1 MDISMFRVSVGS
13 AALSVFRLE
22 KLRSALH
29 AVAPDVIIADT
40 RYCYFTV
47 LRESAA
53 KSSPPLSAPNL
64 PESHGAT
71 FSNAQAK
78 LLDKVLGLDKHSG
91 EPDQAGTMQCVL
103 VVPRLGTISP
113 WSTKA
118 TDIAQHCGLS
128 GVLRIERGVVYYLK
142 TVSGKALGRD
152 QKAAILPLLHDR
164 MTESVLDAPSTG
176 LITSD
181 LAAVVGQPSRM
192 ASRFIRTGLEGAAE
206 KIFQHGQPQPLET
219 VDVLKGGSKALLRAN
234 RDLGLALS
242 EDEIEYLV
250 ENFRQLKRN
259 PTDVELMMFAQ
270 ANSEHCRHKIFNAD
284 WVIDGE
290 AQSMSLFGMIRNTH
304 KVSPQGTVVAY
315 SDNSSVIEGARIERF
330 YPRADGGY
338 AFSDELTHTLM
349 KVETHNHPT
358 AIAPFAGAA
367 TGSGGE
373 IRDEGA
379 TGTGSKP
386 KAGLTGFS
394 VSNLNIPGFVQP
406 WEHFSPRPQEA
417 GWISESA
424 STKPLDHAQDGGCAT
439 LIHPT
444 AGEAVTYG
452 KPSRIVSAL
461 QIMLDGPIGGAAFN
475 NEFGRPNLAG
485 YFRTFEEMVSGEM
498 RGYHKPIML
507 AGGVGNIA
515 AIHTHKHELPV
526 GALVVHLGGP
536 GMLIGLGGGAA
547 SSMDTGSNAEKLD
560 FDSVQRGNPE
570 MQRRAQEVI
579 DRCWQ
584 MGDKNPI
591 LSIHDVGAGGMS
603 NALPELVHGGGR
615 GARFELRKIPLD
627 ETGMSPKQIWCN
639 ESQERYVLAIAPE
652 RLEEFRALCQRE
664 RCPFEVVGVTTIED
678 QLTVHDKQFGD
689 YPVDM
694 PLAVLLGKPP
704 KMTRNVAR
712 ETRRLTTCE
721 IAKVG
726 LRDAIERVLRLPSV
740 ANKTFLIS
748 IGDRTVGG
756 MTARDQ
762 MVGPWQVPVADV
774 AVTLMGFNTHRAEA
788 FAIGERTPLALVNAP
803 ASGRMAV
810 GEALTNIAAARIDK
824 IASIKLSA
832 NWMAAAGHHG
842 EDAALF
848 DTVRAVGMELC
859 PQLGISIPVG
869 KDSMSM
875 KTVWQDGKESKS
887 VTAPLSLI
895 VTAFAPCPDARET
908 ITPQLA
914 PFLDTTLLLI
924 DLGQG
929 KNRMGGSA
937 LAQVYKQVGDVAPD
951 VDDAALLKSYFV
963 LIQRLN
969 EEGKLFSYHD
979 RSDGGV
985 FVTLC
990 EMAFAGHIGLDI
1002 KLHEL
1007 HGDTLRALF
1016 NEELGAVIQVRNRDV
1031 QHVLELAHDVGLKSV
1046 HKIATLNQTGMIEIS
1061 RHQEKLFAESGV
1073 NLQRIW
1079 SETTCQMQKLRDNPD
1094 CARQEFDR
1102 LLDAADPGL
1111 HAKLTY
1117 DLNAKAAPS
1126 LLRTRPRLAILREQ
1140 GVNGQVEMAAA
1151 FDRAGFAAVDVH
1163 MSDIISGRV
1172 SLRDFKGVAACGGFS
1187 YGDVLGAGEG
1197 WAKSILFNA
1206 RARDEFEAFFKR
1218 KDTFALGVCNGC
1230 QMMSKLH
1237 QIIPGAESWAHFARN
1252 RSEQFEARFVM
1263 VEVQPSPSILFD
1275 GMAGSRMPIVVSH
1288 GEGYAD
1294 FGDDKRLR
1302 AAQKLVALRYV
1313 DHRGDA
1319 TETYPLNPNGSP
1331 QGITGLTTP
1340 NGRFTIMMPHP
1351 ERVFRAVQNSW
1362 HPYGWQENGAW
1373 LKMFQNAR
1381 KWVGHA

>member
-1 MDISMFRVSVGS
+1 MVALNMFRVSVGS
-13 AALSVFRLE
+13 AALSDFRLE
-22 KLRSALH
+22 KLRSVLH
-29 AVAPDVIIADT
+29 RLVPAVTLADT
-40 RYCYFTV
+40 RHCYFIA
-47 LRESAA
+47 LRDNGADSAGQ
-53 KSSPPLSAPNL
+53 PPLQVA
-64 PESHGAT
+64 HGAS
-71 FSNAQAK
+71 FSKAQQRV
-78 LLDKVLGLDKHSG
+78 LDRVLGLQPG
-91 EPDQAGTMQCVL
+91 EAEPAGSLQRVL

-118 TDIAQHCGLS
+118 TDIARHCGLT
-128 GVLRIERGVVYYLK
+128 GVQRIERGVLYYLD
-142 TVSGKALGRD
+142 TVGGKPLG
-152 QKAAILPLLHDR
+152 AAEQAVLWPLLHDR
-164 MTESVLDAPSTG
+164 MTESVLPD
-176 LITSD
+176 ID
-181 LAAVVGQPSRM
+181 
-192 ASRFIRTGLEGAAE
+192 GAAQQ
-206 KIFQHGQPQPLET
+206 IFRHGAPQPLT
-219 VDVLKGGSKALLRAN
+219 SVDVLKGGSAALTKANLEM
-234 RDLGLALS
+234 GLALS
-242 EDEIEYLV
+242 ADEIEYLV
-250 ENFRQLKRN
+250 ENFSKLKRN

-290 AQSMSLFGMIRNTH
+290 AQDISLFGMIRNTH
-304 KVSPQGTVVAY
+304 KASPKGTVVAY
-315 SDNSSVIEGARIERF
+315 SDNSSVIEGARVERF
-330 YPRADGGY
+330 YPRSDGAY
-338 AFSDELTHTLM
+338 AFSDELTHILM

-379 TGTGSKP
+379 TGSGSKP

-406 WEHFSPRPQEA
+406 WEHFSPRTQDV

-461 QIMLDGPIGGAAFN
+461 QIMLEGPIGGAAFN

-485 YFRTFEEMVSGEM
+485 YFRTFEEIVSGEM

-515 AIHTHKHELPV
+515 ALHTHKHQLPV
-526 GALVVHLGGP
+526 GALVVHFGGP

-547 SSMDTGSNAEKLD
+547 SSMDTGRNAENLD

-584 MGDKNPI
+584 MGANNPI

-603 NALPELVHGGGR
+603 NALPELVHGGGC

-639 ESQERYVLAIAPE
+639 ESQERYVLAITPE
-652 RLEEFRALCQRE
+652 RLEEFRALCERE
-664 RCPFEVVGVTTIED
+664 RCPFAVVGVTTAD
-678 QLTVHDKQFGD
+678 DRLTVHDKAFGD

-704 KMTRNVAR
+704 RMTRTVTR
-712 ETRRLTTCE
+712 EIPRLTACDTTNIE
-721 IAKVG
+721 

-774 AVTLMGFNTHRAEA
+774 AVTLMGYSTNRGEA
-788 FAIGERTPLALVNAP
+788 FAIGERTPLALVNAA

-824 IASIKLSA
+824 IGDIKLSA

-875 KTVWQDGKESKS
+875 KTVWQDGAEKKS

-895 VTAFAPCPDARET
+895 VTAFAPTPDARET
-908 ITPQLA
+908 ATPQLA
-914 PFLDTTLLLI
+914 PYMDTTLLLI

-929 KNRMGGSA
+929 KKRMGGSA

-951 VDDAALLKSYFV
+951 VDDAKLLKAFFE
-963 LIQRLN
+963 LIQELN
-969 EEGKLFSYHD
+969 AEGKLFSYHD

-990 EMAFAGHIGLDI
+990 EMAFAGHIGLTINLDDS
-1002 KLHEL
+1002 

-1031 QHVLELAHDVGLKSV
+1031 LHVMEWAHDSGLKGV
-1046 HKIATLNQTGMIEIS
+1046 QKIAALNQTGMIAIV
-1061 RHQEKLFAESGV
+1061 RGGKTLFSESGV

-1079 SETTCQMQKLRDNPD
+1079 SETTYQMQKLRDNPD
-1094 CARQEFDR
+1094 CAQQEFDR
-1102 LLDAADPGL
+1102 LLDAGDPGL
-1111 HAKLTY
+1111 HVKTTY
-1117 DLNAKAAPS
+1117 ALNESISP
-1126 LLRTRPRLAILREQ
+1126 LLLLTRPSIAILREQ

-1151 FDRAGFAAVDVH
+1151 FDRAGFTAVDVH

-1172 SLRDFKGVAACGGFS
+1172 SLRDFKGFAACGGFS

-1197 WAKSILFNA
+1197 WAKSILFNS

-1218 KDTFALGVCNGC
+1218 QDTFALGVCNGC
-1230 QMMSKLH
+1230 QMMSNLH
-1237 QIIPGAESWAHFARN
+1237 EIIPGAEHWAHFARN

-1263 VEVQPSPSILFD
+1263 VEVQPSPSIFFD

-1294 FGDDKRLR
+1294 FSDEQRLK
-1302 AAQKLVALRYV
+1302 AAQKLVTLRYV
-1313 DHRGDA
+1313 DHRGNA

-1331 QGITGLTTP
+1331 QGITGLTTR

-1381 KWVGHA
+1381 KWVG

>member
-1 MDISMFRVSVGS
+1 MVFAMFRVSVGY
-13 AALSVFRLE
+13 AALSDFRLE

-29 AVAPDVIIADT
+29 AAAPNVDIVDT
-40 RYCYFTV
+40 RYCYFIA
-47 LRESAA
+47 LHRGNSQD
-53 KSSPPLSAPNL
+53 PPSDL
-64 PESHGAT
+64 PLQVAHGGT

-78 LLDKVLGLDKHSG
+78 LLNQVLGLGDNAG
-91 EPDQAGTMQCVL
+91 EPEKAGAAQRVL

-128 GVLRIERGVVYYLK
+128 GVSRIERGAVYYLITHNERK
-142 TVSGKALGRD
+142 LGVAER
-152 QKAAILPLLHDR
+152 AAVLPQLHDR
-164 MTESVLDAPSTG
+164 MTESVLDG
-176 LITSD
+176 LD
-181 LAAVVGQPSRM
+181 
-192 ASRFIRTGLEGAAE
+192 GAAE
-206 KIFQHGQPQPLET
+206 RIFRHGEPQPLAS
-219 VDVLKGGSKALLRAN
+219 VDVLKGGSDALIKANLEM
-234 RDLGLALS
+234 GLALS
-242 EDEIEYLV
+242 EDEIEYLA
-250 ENFRQLKRN
+250 ENFRKLKRN

-290 AQSMSLFGMIRNTH
+290 TQEISLFGMIRNTH
-304 KVSPQGTVVAY
+304 KASPQGTLVAY
-315 SDNSSVIEGARIERF
+315 SDNASVIEGARVERF
-330 YPRADGGY
+330 YPRADGTY
-338 AFSDELTHTLM
+338 AFSDEMTHTLM

-379 TGTGSKP
+379 TGSGSKP

-394 VSNLNIPGFVQP
+394 VSNLNIPGFQQP
-406 WEHFSPRPQEA
+406 WETP
-417 GWISESA
+417 
-424 STKPLDHAQDGGCAT
+424 
-439 LIHPT
+439 
-444 AGEAVTYG
+444 YG
-452 KPSRIVSAL
+452 KPDRIVSAL
-461 QIMLDGPIGGAAFN
+461 QIMLEGPIGGAAFN

-485 YFRTFEEMVSGEM
+485 YFRTFEENVSGEM

-507 AGGVGNIA
+507 AGGIGNIA
-515 AIHTHKHELPV
+515 AIHIHKQELPI

-547 SSMDTGSNAEKLD
+547 SSMDTGSNMEKLD

-584 MGDKNPI
+584 LGANNPI

-627 ETGMSPKQIWCN
+627 EPGMSPKQIWCN
-639 ESQERYVLAIAPE
+639 ESQERYVLAITPE
-652 RLEEFRALCQRE
+652 RLEEFRELCERE
-664 RCPFEVVGVTTIED
+664 RCPFAVVGVATLED
-678 QLTVHDKQFGD
+678 QITVHDKEFGN

-694 PLAVLLGKPP
+694 PLPVLLGKPP
-704 KMTRNVAR
+704 KMTRNVVR
-712 ETRRLTTCE
+712 ETHRLTACD
-721 IAKVG
+721 IGQIG

-740 ANKTFLIS
+740 ANKNFLIS

-774 AVTLMGFNTHRAEA
+774 AVTLMGFNTNRAEA

-810 GEALTNIAAARIDK
+810 GEAITNIAAARIEK
-824 IASIKLSA
+824 IGDIKLSA

-875 KTVWQDGKESKS
+875 KTVWQDRGENKS

-895 VTAFAPCPDARET
+895 VTAFAPSPDARET
-908 ITPQLA
+908 VTPQLA

-929 KNRMGGSA
+929 KKRMGGSA

-951 VDDAALLKSYFV
+951 VSDAQALKSFFE

-990 EMAFAGHIGLDI
+990 EMAFAGHIGLTVNLDES
-1002 KLHEL
+1002 HS
-1007 HGDTLRALF
+1007 DTLRALF

-1031 QHVLELAHDVGLKSV
+1031 QHVMELAHDKGLKGV
-1046 HKIATLNQTGMIEIS
+1046 QKIAVLNKSGMIEIMRDGEILYS
-1061 RHQEKLFAESGV
+1061 ESGV

-1079 SETTCQMQKLRDNPD
+1079 SETTYQMQKLRDNPD
-1094 CARQEFDR
+1094 CAQQEFDR
-1102 LLDAADPGL
+1102 LLDAGDPGL
-1111 HAKLTY
+1111 HVKSTY
-1117 DLNAKAAPS
+1117 GLNES
-1126 LLRTRPRLAILREQ
+1126 LSPLLLLTRPKIAILREQ
-1140 GVNGQVEMAAA
+1140 GVNGHVEMAAA

-1163 MSDIISGRV
+1163 MSDIIAGRV
-1172 SLRDFKGVAACGGFS
+1172 KLDGFKGIAACGGFS

-1197 WAKSILFNA
+1197 WAKSILFNP

-1218 KDTFALGVCNGC
+1218 RDTFALGVCNGC
-1230 QMMSKLH
+1230 QMMSNLH
-1237 QIIPGAESWAHFARN
+1237 EIIPGAENWAHFTRN

-1263 VEVQPSPSILFD
+1263 VEVQASPSIFFSD
-1275 GMAGSRMPIVVSH
+1275 MAGSRIPIVVSH
-1288 GEGYAD
+1288 GEGFAD
-1294 FGDDKRLR
+1294 FRNERRLN
-1302 AAQKLVALRYV
+1302 AAQKLVTLRYV
-1313 DHRGDA
+1313 DHRGNA

-1331 QGITGLTTP
+1331 QGVTGLTTK
-1340 NGRFTIMMPHP
+1340 NGRFMIMMPHP
-1351 ERVFRAVQNSW
+1351 ERVFRAVQNAW

-1373 LKMFQNAR
+1373 MKMFQNAR
-1381 KWVGHA
+1381 KWVG

>member
-1 MDISMFRVSVGS
+1 MFRVSVGS

-22 KLRSALH
+22 KLRSVLH
-29 AVAPDVIIADT
+29 AVAPGVAIADT
-40 RYCYFTV
+40 RHWYFSA
-47 LRESAA
+47 LRGTT
-53 KSSPPLSAPNL
+53 LSK
-64 PESHGAT
+64 
-71 FSNAQAK
+71 AQAK
-78 LLDKVLGLDKHSG
+78 LLDKVLGLDKEAG
-91 EPDQAGTMQCVL
+91 EPKQAGSMQRVL

-128 GVLRIERGVVYYLK
+128 GVLRIERGVVYYLD
-142 TVSGKALGRD
+142 TNNGKGLSKSE
-152 QKAAILPLLHDR
+152 QAAVLPLLHDR
-164 MTESVLDAPSTG
+164 MTESVL
-176 LITSD
+176 SD
-181 LAAVVGQPSRM
+181 VDS
-192 ASRFIRTGLEGAAE
+192 AAE
-206 KIFQHGQPQPLET
+206 KIFQHGVPQPLAT
-219 VDVLKGGSKALLRAN
+219 VDVLKGGSKALAKADREM
-234 RDLGLALS
+234 GLALS
-242 EDEIEYLV
+242 ADEIEYLV
-250 ENFRQLKRN
+250 ENFQKLKRN

-290 AQSMSLFGMIRNTH
+290 AQDISLFGMIRNTH

-338 AFSDELTHTLM
+338 AYSEELMHTLM

-379 TGTGSKP
+379 TGSGSKP

-394 VSNLNIPGFVQP
+394 VSNLNIPGFEQP
-406 WEHFSPRPQEA
+406 WEQYDPLPLPNPPPVGEGAEPSPA
-417 GWISESA
+417 G
-424 STKPLDHAQDGGCAT
+424 GGQGGGT
-439 LIHPT
+439 S
-444 AGEAVTYG
+444 YG

-485 YFRTFEEMVSGEM
+485 YFRTFEENVSGEM

-507 AGGVGNIA
+507 AGGVGNISA
-515 AIHTHKHELPV
+515 QHTHKHELPV

-547 SSMDTGSNAEKLD
+547 SSMDTGSNAENLD

-584 MGDKNPI
+584 MGANNPI

-627 ETGMSPKQIWCN
+627 EAGMSPKQIWCN
-639 ESQERYVLAIAPE
+639 ESQERYVLAISPE
-652 RLEEFRALCQRE
+652 RLEEFRALCERE
-664 RCPFEVVGVTTIED
+664 HCPFAVVGVATADE
-678 QLTVHDKQFGD
+678 QLTVHDREFGD

-694 PLAVLLGKPP
+694 PLSVLLGKPP
-704 KMTRNVAR
+704 KMTRNVVR
-712 ETRRLTTCE
+712 ETARLSSFDTGNIE
-721 IAKVG
+721 
-726 LRDAIERVLRLPSV
+726 LREAVERVLRLPSV

-762 MVGPWQVPVADV
+762 MVGRWQVPVADV
-774 AVTLMGFNTHRAEA
+774 AVTLMGFKTNRAEA

-810 GEALTNIAAARIDK
+810 GEAITNIAAARIDK
-824 IASIKLSA
+824 IGDIKLSA

-875 KTVWQDGKESKS
+875 KTTWIETHSPRMGEGGGEGSGEAVHKE
-887 VTAPLSLI
+887 VIAPLSLI
-895 VTAFAPCPDARET
+895 VTAFAPCPDARDT
-908 ITPQLA
+908 VTPQLGA
-914 PFLDTTLLLI
+914 YLDTTLLLI

-951 VDDAALLKSYFV
+951 VDDALLLKSFFD

-969 EEGKLFSYHD
+969 DEGKLFSYHD

-990 EMAFAGHIGLDI
+990 EMAFAAHIGLTISLD
-1002 KLHEL
+1002 EL

-1031 QHVLELAHDVGLKSV
+1031 QHVLELAHDAGLRSV
-1046 HKIATLNQTGMIEIS
+1046 QKIATLNQTGMMEIS
-1061 RHQEKLFAESGV
+1061 RHNEMLFAESGV

-1079 SETTCQMQKLRDNPD
+1079 SETTYQMQKLRDNPD
-1094 CARQEFDR
+1094 CAQQEFDR

-1111 HAKLTY
+1111 HVKLTY
-1117 DLNAKAAPS
+1117 DLNES
-1126 LLRTRPRLAILREQ
+1126 IGQGMLRNRPKVAILREQ

-1197 WAKSILFNA
+1197 WAKSILFNS
-1206 RARDEFEAFFKR
+1206 RARDEFAAFFRR

-1230 QMMSKLH
+1230 QMMSNLH
-1237 QIIPGAESWAHFARN
+1237 EIIPGAENWAHFARN

-1263 VEVQPSPSILFD
+1263 VEVQPSASIFFN

-1294 FGDDKRLR
+1294 FGDSKRLK
-1302 AAQKLVALRYV
+1302 AAQDLVTLRYV
-1313 DHRGDA
+1313 DHRGNA
-1319 TETYPLNPNGSP
+1319 TENYPLNPNGSP

-1340 NGRFTIMMPHP
+1340 DGRFSIMMPHP

-1362 HPYGWQENGAW
+1362 YPREWQENGAW

-1381 KWVGHA
+1381 KWVG

>member
-1 MDISMFRVSVGS
+1 MFHVSIGFP
-13 AALSVFRLE
+13 ALSAFRLK
-22 KLRSALH
+22 KLRAVLGELAPGVVLLDTRHCYFSALEGE
-29 AVAPDVIIADT
+29 
-40 RYCYFTV
+40 R
-47 LRESAA
+47 
-53 KSSPPLSAPNL
+53 LSKP
-64 PESHGAT
+64 
-71 FSNAQAK
+71 QAG
-78 LLDKVLGLDKHSG
+78 LLDQVLGLDASAG
-91 EPDQAGTMQCVL
+91 EPADAAQAVL

-118 TDIAQHCGLS
+118 TDIARHCGLS
-128 GVLRIERGVVYYLK
+128 GVQRIERGVIYYLA
-142 TVSGKALGRD
+142 TTGGRALSESVRE
-152 QKAAILPLLHDR
+152 AVLPVLHDR
-164 MTESVLDAPSTG
+164 MTESVL
-176 LITSD
+176 
-181 LAAVVGQPSRM
+181 
-192 ASRFIRTGLEGAAE
+192 ASVQGAAE
-206 KIFQHGQPQPLET
+206 QIFRHGASQPLAT
-219 VDVLKGGSKALLRAN
+219 VDVLKGGNKALEVAN
-234 RDLGLALS
+234 REMGLALS

-250 ENFRQLKRN
+250 ENFRKLKRN

-284 WVIDGE
+284 WVIDGV
-290 AQSMSLFGMIRNTH
+290 AQDMSLFGMIRNTH

-315 SDNSSVIEGARIERF
+315 SDNSSVIEGATIQRF
-330 YPRADGGY
+330 YPRADGSY
-338 AFSDELTHTLM
+338 AFSEELTHTLM

-379 TGTGSKP
+379 TGTGSRP

-394 VSNLNIPGFVQP
+394 VSNLNIPGFIQP
-406 WEHFSPRPQEA
+406 WEVFPHPQSLSRREREVELSPSGRAQ
-417 GWISESA
+417 A
-424 STKPLDHAQDGGCAT
+424 SQSSGSSL
-439 LIHPT
+439 
-444 AGEAVTYG
+444 AGEAEPSPSGRGQGEGATYG
-452 KPSRIVSAL
+452 RPSRIVTPL
-461 QIMLDGPIGGAAFN
+461 QIMIDGPLGGAAFN

-485 YFRTFEEMVSGEM
+485 YFRTFEENVSGEM

-507 AGGVGNIA
+507 AGGVGNIS
-515 AIHTHKHELPV
+515 AIHTHKHELPI

-547 SSMDTGSNAEKLD
+547 SSMDTGSNAENLD

-584 MGDKNPI
+584 LGVDNPI

-615 GARFELRKIPLD
+615 GAVFQLRKIPLD

-652 RLEEFRALCQRE
+652 RLEQFRAFCERE
-664 RCPFEVVGVTTIED
+664 RCPFSVVGVAVEDD
-678 QLTVHDKQFGD
+678 QLIVHDTEFD
-689 YPVDM
+689 NDPVHM
-694 PLAVLLGKPP
+694 PLSVLLGKPP
-704 KMTRNVAR
+704 KMTRNVVR
-712 ETRRLTTCE
+712 ETPHLQAFDTRELDLRE
-721 IAKVG
+721 SIA
-726 LRDAIERVLRLPSV
+726 RVLRLPAV

-774 AVTLMGFNTHRAEA
+774 AVSLMGFNTHRGEA
-788 FAIGERTPLALVNAP
+788 FALGERTPLALLNAP

-810 GEALTNIAAARIDK
+810 GEAITNIAAARIAK
-824 IASIKLSA
+824 IGDIKLSA

-859 PQLGISIPVG
+859 PQLGIGIPVG

-875 KTVWQDGKESKS
+875 KTAWKEGGEDKA

-895 VTAFAPCPDARET
+895 VTGFAPVMDARKT
-908 ITPQLA
+908 LTPQLA
-914 PFLDTTLLLI
+914 ADLDTTLLLI

-951 VDDAALLKSYFV
+951 VDSAATLKAFFE
-963 LIQRLN
+963 LIQLLN
-969 EEGKLFSYHD
+969 SEGELLAYHD

-985 FVTLC
+985 LAALC
-990 EMAFAGHIGLDI
+990 EMSFASHIGLDVR
-1002 KLHEL
+1002 LDEM
-1007 HGDTLRALF
+1007 HGDALRALF
-1016 NEELGAVIQVRNRDV
+1016 NEELGAVVQVRNRDV
-1031 QHVLELAHDVGLKSV
+1031 AHVLQRARDAGLKHV
-1046 HKIATLNQTGMIEIS
+1046 YRIATLNQTGSLNITRGGESMYV
-1061 RHQEKLFAESGV
+1061 ESGA

-1079 SETTCQMQKLRDNPD
+1079 SETTYQMQKLRDNPD
-1094 CARQEFDR
+1094 CAQQEFDR
-1102 LLDAADPGL
+1102 LLDVADPGL
-1111 HAKLTY
+1111 HVELTY
-1117 DLNAKAAPS
+1117 DLNENTAPA
-1126 LLRTRPRLAILREQ
+1126 LLRGRPKIAILREQ
-1140 GVNGQVEMAAA
+1140 GVNGHIEMAAA

-1163 MSDIISGRV
+1163 MSDVISGRV
-1172 SLRDFKGVAACGGFS
+1172 KLADFKGVAACGGFS

-1197 WAKSILFNA
+1197 WAKSILFNP

-1218 KDTFALGVCNGC
+1218 DDTFALGVCNGC
-1230 QMMSKLH
+1230 QMMSNLH
-1237 QIIPGAESWAHFARN
+1237 DIIPGAQYWAHFSRN
-1252 RSEQFEARFVM
+1252 QSEQFEARFVM
-1263 VEVQPSPSILFD
+1263 VEVQESPSILFD
-1275 GMAGSRMPIVVSH
+1275 GMAGSRMPVVVAH

-1294 FGDDKRLR
+1294 FGDAAKLA
-1302 AAQKLVALRYV
+1302 AAQPLVSLRYV
-1313 DHRGDA
+1313 DNYGKP

-1340 NGRFTIMMPHP
+1340 DGRFSIMMPHP

-1362 HPYGWQENGAW
+1362 HPSDWQENGAW
-1373 LKMFQNAR
+1373 LRMFQNAR
-1381 KWVGHA
+1381 KWVG